1 MRGRE
6 GTKAP
11 PRPVRRVQEGPSD
24 APTSSLSCRRALA
37 SWVWTLPP
45 GPPLTFLAFRL
56 LPRPFV
62 PHQQQL
68 LQPGT
73 DFDPVTFGS
82 QGHIRKWLH
91 LKPGGAEATPGQT
104 SPSAPSS
111 EAGEGRVASGRRS
124 SRERTRRPGSA
135 LRPAAWPVPASGCT
149 SVKWVTSP
157 PPSQRGCVGET
168 KCTSE
173 HSAGTRLG
181 QPAAAPGPPSE

>member
-1 MRGRE
+1 MSTAELCRVLVGALCTSPTGFLGMRGRE

-11 PRPVRRVQEGPSD
+11 PRPVRRVQEGRSD

-111 EAGEGRVASGRRS
+111 EAGEGRVTSGRRS
-124 SRERTRRPGSA
+124 SRERAPAGPGQRSGQ
-135 LRPAAWPVPASGCT
+135 LRGPSLPQAA
-149 SVKWVTSP
+149 
-157 PPSQRGCVGET
+157 
-168 KCTSE
+168 
-173 HSAGTRLG
+173 HL
-181 QPAAAPGPPSE
+181 